1 MSSLKSGALLSLFSG
16 VSFGDIQRA
25 AGRRDAKRFASYP
38 SPEDVAHATR
48 FAGPS
53 QVSTEAARKF
63 AEDTI
68 AYELSR
74 IRPAA

>member
-38 SPEDVAHATR
+38 SAEDVAHATR
-48 FAGPS
+48 FAGPAQIS
-53 QVSTEAARKF
+53 IEQARKF

-68 AYELSR
+68 ADELSR

>member
-16 VSFGDIQRA
+16 VSFSDIQRA
-25 AGRRDAKRFASYP
+25 AGRRDVTRFASYP

-48 FAGPS
+48 FAGPA
-53 QVSTEAARKF
+53 QVSIEAARKV

-68 AYELSR
+68 TEQLAR